1 MYGVKLMSNQFDPGT
16 LFIIRISDNYKTHL
30 IINTEKALVLMMSLT
45 EGIKR
50 LKKCKHV
57 CKQL

>member
-50 LKKCKHV
+50 LKKCIHV
-57 CKQL
+57 CKL